1 MISVADFVRFSL
13 SFIRLTTFFSAAP
26 LFSMR
31 SVPIAAKVG
40 LSAFC
45 ALIALPELDPAWDLG
60 SWHVLAL
67 LAAQEVAV
75 GLLLALMVILVFAV
89 VTFAG
94 HFVDVPLGFGMAS
107 VFDPSLG
114 GQVPV
119 FSQFYHIV
127 AALIFLGLN
136 AHLWLI
142 QAVQQSFQILPFG
155 SILRIEPSFWL
166 LVDLVKEMFVIGL
179 KIALPVTATILLTDI
194 GLGIVIRAVP
204 QINVF
209 VLGFPIKITVGLV
222 IVMFAIPAAVSIIT
236 ELFTSDGLLFR
247 YLQELF
253 ALGGS

>member
-1 MISVADFVRFSL
+1 M
-13 SFIRLTTFFSAAP
+13 
-26 LFSMR
+26 
-31 SVPIAAKVG
+31 
-40 LSAFC
+40 
-45 ALIALPELDPAWDLG
+45 
-60 SWHVLAL
+60 
-67 LAAQEVAV
+67 
-75 GLLLALMVILVFAV
+75 
-89 VTFAG
+89 
-94 HFVDVPLGFGMAS
+94 
-107 VFDPSLG
+107 
-114 GQVPV
+114 

-166 LVDLVKEMFVIGL
+166 LVDLVKQMFVIGL